1 LPIPSAANLHPP
13 NSEPKIITNPPVF
26 PSLSIAYYRD
36 VSKPCPTLSIV
47 VSEAR
52 PAAPD
57 EEAVVDWAA
66 EAAAPEDEEEAVVDW
81 AAEAAAPE
89 DEEEAVPVVTGRRG
103 GSLIGSCERTHAE
116 VAFAKAIKSRQSG
129 KHELPDMRAQLLQFA
144 AS

>member
-1 LPIPSAANLHPP
+1 MPILGPRVGL
-13 NSEPKIITNPPVF
+13 V
-26 PSLSIAYYRD
+26 L
-36 VSKPCPTLSIV
+36 
-47 VSEAR
+47 EAR

-66 EAAAPEDEEEAVVDW
+66 EVAAPEDEED
-81 AAEAAAPE
+81 AEAAAPE
-89 DEEEAVPVVTGRRG
+89 DEEDAEAAAPEDEGDAEGAAPEDEEDAEEAVPVVTGRRG

>member
-1 LPIPSAANLHPP
+1 MPILGSRVGL
-13 NSEPKIITNPPVF
+13 
-26 PSLSIAYYRD
+26 
-36 VSKPCPTLSIV
+36 

-52 PAAPD
+52 PAAPN

-66 EAAAPEDEEEAVVDW
+66 EAAAPEDKED
-81 AAEAAAPE
+81 AEAAAPDDEEDAEGAAPE
-89 DEEEAVPVVTGRRG
+89 DEEDAEEAVHVVTAWRG

-129 KHELPDMRAQLLQFA
+129 KHELPVARAHLLQFA